1 MSKSSG
7 GALNAIRALHATSV
21 TPRSCRTLPAL
32 SRPTQVF
39 WTGPFGYL
47 NPNATFAPRY
57 LCDEADLHP
66 ESMGRQ
72 WCGPSGRSA
81 TSRCECSMTMD
92 LLAAAANGIL
102 RRSADHVSGRS
113 KPHQTRKPK
122 PTIRCALL
130 KRRRCGHSGRSEFVD
145 FGGCGAFGCAEI
157 GTIDRMCVQY
167 FVEVLL
173 HQTSHS
179 SSAKGIFR
187 PKHRLG
193 RITLRPKVG
202 KTRKDNFSP
211 LADS

>member
-1 MSKSSG
+1 MTFLVDLRHPFATLLQLPLKLSQVSSHYE
-7 GALNAIRALHATSV
+7 ILHYSFDGSFCYH
-21 TPRSCRTLPAL
+21 R
-32 SRPTQVF
+32 
-39 WTGPFGYL
+39 
-47 NPNATFAPRY
+47 
-57 LCDEADLHP
+57 
-66 ESMGRQ
+66 
-72 WCGPSGRSA
+72 SGRTVQA
-81 TSRCECSMTMD
+81 RCMFRSLYRRIQCMHARARRQPAPYKRMQIPSMTRPARP
-92 LLAAAANGIL
+92 LLCFALALEMCL
-102 RRSADHVSGRS
+102 RLKVVLPFRCSV
-113 KPHQTRKPK
+113 
-122 PTIRCALL
+122 TIRCALL